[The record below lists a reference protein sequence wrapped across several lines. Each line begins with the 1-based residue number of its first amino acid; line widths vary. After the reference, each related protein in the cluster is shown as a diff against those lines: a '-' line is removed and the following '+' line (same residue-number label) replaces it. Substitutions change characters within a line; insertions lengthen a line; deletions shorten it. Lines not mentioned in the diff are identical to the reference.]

1 MQYIYL
7 KGLSASYINGKTRC
21 LCTKDYLV
29 FTSSNEVIFVKLP
42 KNAIEVNFVKKKENT
57 KDLEKKEPEPDL
69 ITCEYTKFYTINLS
83 NLFIGDEE
91 MAENFRIY
99 TISQKDLEILSKAR
113 QKNRQNIN
121 CETSNITG

>member
-69 ITCEYTKFYTINLS
+69 ITCE
-83 NLFIGDEE
+83 
-91 MAENFRIY
+91 
-99 TISQKDLEILSKAR
+99 
-113 QKNRQNIN
+113 
-121 CETSNITG
+121 